1 MIRGLYISAAGLL
14 PRDMEQEV
22 AANNLANINTIGY
35 KKDAVHFKRLLDER
49 LSLDSLH
56 GGESDVSNSEETLI
70 NFSQGELQPTDVKT
84 DLAID
89 GDGFFAIQ
97 TPEGLRFTRNGNF
110 TLNEESQLVTKSG
123 NLVMGQGGPIQLFRG
138 DFEVKKNGEIFQN
151 GTMIDQLDIV
161 TFPKPLPLKKA
172 GEGLFVLTVPNI
184 RPMESENFTIHQ
196 GFLEGSNVNAI
207 SEMVKM
213 ITNDKNFQ
221 AGQKAIQAQDQT
233 LGKVINQTAR
243 Y

>member
-14 PRDMEQEV
+14 PTDMEQEV
-22 AANNLANINTIGY
+22 AANNLANINTTGY

-56 GGESDVSNSEETLI
+56 GGESDMSNSEETLI

-97 TPEGLRFTRNGNF
+97 TPDGLRFTRDGDF
-110 TLNEESQLVTKSG
+110 TLNEEDQLVTKSG
-123 NLVMGQGGPIQLFRG
+123 NPVMGESGPIQLFKG
-138 DFEVKKNGEIFQN
+138 DFEVKQNGDIFQN
-151 GTMIDQLDIV
+151 GAMIDRLDIV

-172 GEGLFVLTVPNI
+172 GEGLFELTMPNI
-184 RPMESENFTIHQ
+184 RPQESEDFTVRQ
-196 GFLEGSNVNAI
+196 GYLEGSNVNAI

-213 ITNDKNFQ
+213 ITIDKSFQ
-221 AGQKAIQAQDQT
+221 AGQKAIQAQNET

>member
-1 MIRGLYISAAGLL
+1 MIRGLYISASGLL
-14 PRDMEQEV
+14 PKDMEQEV

-49 LSLDSLH
+49 LSLDSFH
-56 GGESDVSNSEETLI
+56 GGESDRANAEETLI
-70 NFSQGELQPTDVKT
+70 NFSQGQLQPTDVKT

-97 TPEGLRFTRNGNF
+97 TPDGLRFTRDGNF
-110 TLNEESQLVTKSG
+110 TLNQENQLTTKSG
-123 NLVMGQGGPIQLFRG
+123 DLVMGESGPIQLFKG
-138 DFEVKKNGEIFQN
+138 DFEVKKNGDVFQN
-151 GTMIDQLDIV
+151 GTLIDRLSVV

-172 GEGLFVLTVPNI
+172 GEGLFELTIPTI
-184 RPMESENFTIHQ
+184 RPEESENFTIQQ
-196 GFLEGSNVNAI
+196 GFLEDSNVNAV

-213 ITNDKNFQ
+213 ITIDKGFQ
-221 AGQKAIQAQDQT
+221 AGQKAIQAQNET